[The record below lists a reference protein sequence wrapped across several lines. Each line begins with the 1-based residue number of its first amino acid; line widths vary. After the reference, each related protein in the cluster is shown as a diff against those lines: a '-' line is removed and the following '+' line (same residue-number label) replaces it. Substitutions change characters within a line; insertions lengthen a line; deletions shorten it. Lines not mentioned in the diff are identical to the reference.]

1 MRLNEAPTGNFFVL
15 GGESRGITIS
25 WLDRHSFLVGS
36 TNTSFTLQGVYRFNV
51 AQLG

>member
-1 MRLNEAPTGNFFVL
+1 MKPRQGTFFVL
-15 GGESRGITIS
+15 GGESRGIAIS

-36 TNTSFTLQGVYRFNV
+36 TIHFFTLQGVYRFNV